1 MINARD
7 IITHLFLSTVH
18 DLISDLLDIL
28 LHSFGFVF
36 VLETEGLVL
45 DDLRFLFLECLG

>member
-1 MINARD
+1 MRE
-7 IITHLFLSTVH
+7 IITYLFVSAVH
-18 DLISDLLDIL
+18 DLISNLLYIL

-45 DDLRFLFLECLG
+45 DDLRLFFLECFC